1 MNDSGAKQKTE
12 TAAVAWLAKFGR
24 LDQLDWL
31 TILLAVLVG
40 TLAKQHRFLDFPGW
54 FLDWVFPF
62 LLMIAGYKARQKIT
76 EVLEARRKNER
87 SSSEE

>member
-1 MNDSGAKQKTE
+1 MNDSDAKQKAE
-12 TAAVAWLAKFGR
+12 NAAVAWFAKFGR

-40 TLAKQHRFLDFPGW
+40 TLAKQHHFLDFPGW

-62 LLMIAGYKARQKIT
+62 LLIIAGYKTHQKVT
-76 EVLEARRKNER
+76 EALETRRRSER
-87 SSSEE
+87 NSFEE

>member
-1 MNDSGAKQKTE
+1 MNDSGAKRKMEHT
-12 TAAVAWLAKFGR
+12 AVASFTNFRR

-40 TLAKQHRFLDFPGW
+40 TLTKQRHFPVFPGW

-62 LLMIAGYKARQKIT
+62 LLIIAGYKARQKIT
-76 EVLEARRKNER
+76 EVLEIRRKNER
-87 SSSEE
+87 NSSEE